1 MGYRDRRRIRLAR
14 QVRRKPK
21 TGVNRMD
28 NEIQRE
34 IDEYWESGEFFDNM
48 DADEIEDWYEDGA
61 D

>member
-1 MGYRDRRRIRLAR
+1 MGFRNRRRIRLTR
-14 QVRRKPK
+14 LVRRKPK

>member
-1 MGYRDRRRIRLAR
+1 
-14 QVRRKPK
+14 
-21 TGVNRMD
+21 MD